1 MKKNWTIE
9 KENPKQR
16 DKLSQS
22 LGVSSVTAQ
31 ILLNRGITNEEEA
44 NIFLN
49 STLFDLPSPYLMAG
63 MDKAVER
70 IKKALERSEAIAI
83 YGDYDV
89 DGVTSTALFYTF
101 LKSLGANVTYYNPD
115 RIKEGYGVNID
126 AVRKLSEDGVTLI
139 ISGDCGITAVSEVE
153 EAKNMGVDF
162 IVTDHHQPHAELP
175 DAVSILNPQQPSC
188 KYPAK
193 EIAGVGVIFNLAIG
207 LRRALRDAGYFKNG
221 EPNLGDFLDLVALG
235 TVADCA
241 PLKEVNRILV
251 KEGIKRMQSPK
262 RIGLKA
268 LKEASSIKGEVSSF
282 DLGFKLGPRV
292 NASGRMGSAASAVEL
307 FISEDIEEARELAK
321 KLSRE
326 NSTRQ
331 GVEADIIREA
341 IEQIESDSLHL
352 SANSIVIASRNW
364 HPGIIGIVAS
374 RIVERYDKPAI
385 LIAIGEDGTGRGSGR
400 SVNGVNIYKALSEC
414 REILLQYGG
423 HEQAAGISI
432 REENIEKLREMFRL
446 AVDGSGEGFE
456 TTLKID
462 CRVELRDISEELIS
476 EFETL
481 EPFGIGNPEPVLYAE
496 AVQIRSQRLLKE
508 KHLSLKV
515 NQGGKPFDAIWFN
528 MKEPRLL
535 KQDRIDIVF
544 TPEFNNWNGKKE
556 LRLRVR
562 DIDWQLN

>member
-22 LGVSSVTAQ
+22 LGVFSITAQ

-44 NIFLN
+44 NVFLN

-63 MDKAVER
+63 MEKAVER
-70 IKKALERSEAIAI
+70 IKKALEENETIAI

-126 AVRKLSEDGVTLI
+126 SVRKLSKEGVTLI

-153 EAKNMGVDF
+153 EAKKLGIDF
-162 IVTDHHQPHAELP
+162 IVTDHHQPPSELP
-175 DAVSILNPQQPSC
+175 DAISILNPQQPSC

-207 LRRALRDAGYFKNG
+207 LRRALRDTGFFKNN

-268 LKEASSIKGEVSSF
+268 LKEASSITGEVTSF

-326 NSTRQ
+326 NSDRRS
-331 GVEADIIREA
+331 VEADIIREA
-341 IEQIESDSLHL
+341 VEQVESDSVHL
-352 SANSIVIASRNW
+352 STNSIVIASRNW

-385 LIAIGEDGTGRGSGR
+385 LIAIGDDGTGKGSGR
-400 SVNGVNIYKALSEC
+400 SVEGVNIYQALSEC
-414 REILLQYGG
+414 QEVLLQYGG

-432 REENIEKLREMFRL
+432 KEEHIEKFREMFQL
-446 AVDGSGEGFE
+446 AVGNGAARTESV
-456 TTLKID
+456 LNID
-462 CRVELRDISEELIS
+462 CRVELSDLSEELIS

-496 AVQIRSQRLLKE
+496 AVQVQSQRLLKE

-515 NQGGKPFDAIWFN
+515 KQGGKPFGAIWFN

-562 DIDWQLN
+562 DID